1 MLDIKRVLKAA
12 PTKMR
17 SREPLQ
23 QLWTPWGERIDHEW
37 LSARAG
43 NKAFNP
49 AEEGERTL
57 DEGRTPILG
66 EHPRPTMVRDNCTM
80 LNGWWDYAIAS
91 IPEDETAPK
100 WRKTAAMLTRDE
112 AVRAVKETAIPQ
124 TFDGKILVPFSP
136 ESALSGVHQTIYPD
150 NLLWYRTVVHPVTL
164 GGEETV
170 RQIGDANRLIL
181 HFEAVDYVCACYVNG
196 QLAGTHVGGYLPF
209 DVDISAFIDP
219 DDAFEIALCVYDP
232 NDSGTQLRGKQKIER
247 EGIWY
252 TAQSGIWQ
260 SVWLEIVPEAYLRTL
275 TLKGASDGKLFVRA
289 EIGGDKPNAKLHIV
303 VTDPADGTVV
313 ADETLPAGVRKVRA
327 EIATAAEHL
336 WSPADP
342 YLYDVRAELRYGSA
356 KPAET
361 AGDAAVAQSQP
372 MDVVSSYCAFRS
384 VEIKPD
390 TKGVA
395 RFHLNGKPLFV
406 KGVLDQGYWPDGLMT
421 APDDEALTHDI
432 TAMKNAG
439 FNMLRKHLKVE
450 ADRWY
455 YHCDRRGM
463 LVWQDMVSG
472 GGAYDGWE
480 TSYKPTLWRGS
491 WDGYEDTSA
500 SHQRRLGSDDDA
512 YQRQWLRECRGT
524 VTHLRAHPSVVTWV
538 LFNEGWGQFDALACA
553 EEVHL
558 LDPTRPIDAVS
569 GWYDQGAGDFQ
580 SVHNYFRPLAVY
592 RDRRDLTGY
601 ARLAGGRAFTIS
613 EFGGVVHAVADHS
626 AFAGTYGYGATDTPA
641 EWRTEVHRTLD
652 AAAALEGAGLS
663 AYVYTQLSDVEEECN
678 GILTYDRRV
687 NKLKEDG
694 DECGSA
700 EM

>member
-209 DVDISAFIDP
+209 DVDISAFIDLMTRLKSRC
-219 DDAFEIALCVYDP
+219 ASTIRTIRARSCAASRKSSAKA
-232 NDSGTQLRGKQKIER
+232 SGTPRKAAFGKASGWKSCRKLPAHADTQGGIRRQVVRPCGNRRRQAER
-247 EGIWY
+247 E
-252 TAQSGIWQ
+252 TAH
-260 SVWLEIVPEAYLRTL
+260 R
-275 TLKGASDGKLFVRA
+275 R
-289 EIGGDKPNAKLHIV
+289 HR
-303 VTDPADGTVV
+303 PADGTVV

-406 KGVLDQGYWPDGLMT
+406 KGVLDQGYWPDG
-421 APDDEALTHDI
+421 
-432 TAMKNAG
+432 
-439 FNMLRKHLKVE
+439 
-450 ADRWY
+450 
-455 YHCDRRGM
+455 
-463 LVWQDMVSG
+463 S
-472 GGAYDGWE
+472 
-480 TSYKPTLWRGS
+480 
-491 WDGYEDTSA
+491 
-500 SHQRRLGSDDDA
+500 
-512 YQRQWLRECRGT
+512 
-524 VTHLRAHPSVVTWV
+524 
-538 LFNEGWGQFDALACA
+538 
-553 EEVHL
+553 
-558 LDPTRPIDAVS
+558 
-569 GWYDQGAGDFQ
+569 
-580 SVHNYFRPLAVY
+580 
-592 RDRRDLTGY
+592 
-601 ARLAGGRAFTIS
+601 
-613 EFGGVVHAVADHS
+613 
-626 AFAGTYGYGATDTPA
+626 
-641 EWRTEVHRTLD
+641 
-652 AAAALEGAGLS
+652 
-663 AYVYTQLSDVEEECN
+663 
-678 GILTYDRRV
+678 
-687 NKLKEDG
+687 
-694 DECGSA
+694 
-700 EM
+700 